1 MALAEDVQSRLQT
14 QVEELL
20 AQRDYVSLRQI
31 LLPEEAVDIAD
42 LALELE
48 GLELA
53 TFFRLLSKDQAA
65 EVFVY
70 LSSDQQEELIKL
82 YSDQEL
88 SEILDGL
95 YNDDLVEILDELPAQ
110 VAKRVLKQ
118 ADPSRRDLVNRLLQY
133 PEESAGSIMTT
144 EYMKLSQAMTV
155 AEALDKLRNI
165 KQRVEMI
172 YTCFVTNDSRVL
184 EGVVYVADL
193 LRARDDQYLWEIMNR
208 QPHFA
213 RTTDDQEE
221 VARIFRDFDLLALPV
236 VDTEHRLVGIV
247 TVDDAVEVFVEEVS
261 EDHAYMAAMQP
272 AEIPYPETS
281 VFNNARRRIFW
292 LMLLMLSGTLNALI
306 LRHYEAVY
314 VALPMLV
321 ALMPLLTAAGGN
333 AASQTT
339 SVAIVA
345 SATGDIKAQ
354 DFTRVVWKE
363 LRISLICGLALAT
376 TNAALVFFRNEHNA
390 TLALAIFIAF
400 LATIVMAKVMAVILL
415 FTAKALHLDPAM
427 VVAPVIT
434 TVVDIC
440 ALLLY
445 YGVAGRLFHISLY

>member
-1 MALAEDVQSRLQT
+1 MALQNDVQTRLWD
-14 QVEELL
+14 QVEDLL
-20 AQRDYVSLRQI
+20 AKHDYVSLRQL

-42 LALELE
+42 LASELS
-48 GLELA
+48 GLDLA

-118 ADPSRRDLVNRLLQY
+118 TDSSRRDLVNRLLQY
-133 PEESAGSIMTT
+133 PEDSAGSIMTT
-144 EYMKLSQAMTV
+144 EYMKLSQGMTV
-155 AEALDKLRNI
+155 AEALYKLRHIN
-165 KQRVEMI
+165 QRVEMI
-172 YTCFVTNDSRVL
+172 YTCFVTDASRVL
-184 EGVVYVADL
+184 EGVVYVADI
-193 LRARDDQYLWEIMNR
+193 LRARDDQFLWEIMNR
-208 QPHFA
+208 EPHFVQ
-213 RTTDDQEE
+213 TTDDQEE
-221 VARIFRDFDLLALPV
+221 VAKVIRDYDLLALPV

-247 TVDDAVEVFVEEVS
+247 TVDDAVEVFVEEVT

-272 AEIPYPETS
+272 AETPYPETT
-281 VFNNARRRIFW
+281 VLDNARRRIFW
-292 LMLLMLSGTLNALI
+292 LLLLMISGMLNATI

-321 ALMPLLTAAGGN
+321 AMMPLLTAAGGN
-333 AASQTT
+333 AGSQTT

-345 SATGDIKAQ
+345 YATGDITGH
-354 DFTRVVWKE
+354 DFGRVLWKE
-363 LRISLICGLALAT
+363 FRISLICGLSLASV
-376 TNAALVFFRNEHNA
+376 NAAIVYLRNGHSG
-390 TLALAIFIAF
+390 TLSLTIFISF
-400 LATIVMAKVMAVILL
+400 LATIMMAKVMAVILL
-415 FTAKALHLDPAM
+415 YLAKALHLDPAM
-427 VVAPVIT
+427 VVSPVIT

-445 YGVAGRLFHISLY
+445 FGIAAWLFNISLA